1 MKKIYVLENIS
12 REGPGYLGDLMDQ
25 KQIAYEI
32 IDLTKKQSFPAI
44 SQVAALIVMGGP
56 DSANDQTT
64 KITKEIAFIK
74 EILKAEI
81 PYLGICLGLQVGVK
95 AAGGTVRRNYVK
107 EIGTRDRSGNLCQVS
122 LTNEGLRDPLLQNL
136 PKQIPVFH
144 LHGET
149 VTLTDKMVCLG
160 TGPFCQNQIVKIGE
174 KAYGIQS
181 HFELT
186 PEMLK
191 VWLAEDGDLK
201 TTNTQQIWNDF
212 SKIQKKYT
220 QTAEILF
227 NNFLTKICYL

>member
-12 REGPGYLGDLMDQ
+12 REGPGYLGQLMDQ
-25 KQIAYEI
+25 KQVAYEI
-32 IDLTKKQSFPAI
+32 IDLTKKQIFPAI

-56 DSANDQTT
+56 DSANDQTA
-64 KITKEIAFIK
+64 KITKEVIFIK
-74 EILKAEI
+74 EVLKAQV

-95 AAGGTVRRNYVK
+95 AAGGTVRKNQVK
-107 EIGTRDRSGNLCQVS
+107 EIGTRDQSGNLAQVN
-122 LTNEGLRDPLLQNL
+122 LTAEGLRDPLLQGL
-136 PKQIPVFH
+136 SQPIPVFH

-149 VTLTDKMVCLG
+149 VTLTDQMTCLG
-160 TGPFCQNQIVKIGE
+160 TGPFCQNQIVKIQD

-191 VWLAEDGDLK
+191 VWLAEDDDLK
-201 TTNTQQIWNDF
+201 AVNTTQIWNDF
-212 SKIQKKYT
+212 LKIQKTYI

-227 NNFLTKICYL
+227 NNFLNLCKK